1 MSFSKLP
8 QLMGDE
14 SAQKGGQRSVTLL
27 SFHVRDTEDLTGSG
41 ERGHRIF
48 GAGLTNPWKQLGFL
62 HLLS

>member
-1 MSFSKLP
+1 
-8 QLMGDE
+8 MGDE